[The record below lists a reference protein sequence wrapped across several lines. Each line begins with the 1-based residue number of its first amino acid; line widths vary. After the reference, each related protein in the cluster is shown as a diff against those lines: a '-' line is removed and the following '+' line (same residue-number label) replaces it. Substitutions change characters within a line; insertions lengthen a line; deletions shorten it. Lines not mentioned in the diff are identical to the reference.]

1 MKVKLTDIKD
11 IKPYD
16 DNPRNNA
23 EAVDKVAQSIKDFG
37 FRVPIVVDENMIVL
51 AGHTR
56 LKAAE
61 IIGLKKVPVHQAIDL
76 SDAQK
81 KAFRIADNK
90 IGEFADWDKD
100 LLSKEFQAL
109 AEMDFDLTSTA
120 FDYDSIEKITS
131 DIIEFDEPINEIESE
146 NIDLENIQQSNIRM
160 VNLFL
165 DTETEPEFRMMC
177 EALQN
182 SWGSENITS
191 TTYEA
196 VKIAYENIQS

>member
-23 EAVDKVAQSIKDFG
+23 EAVDKVAQSIKEFG

>member
-1 MKVKLTDIKD
+1 MKVKLTNITD
-11 IKPYD
+11 IKPYN

-61 IIGLKKVPVHQAIDL
+61 IIGLKKVPIHQAQDL

-90 IGEFADWDKD
+90 ISEFADWDKD

-165 DTETEPEFRMMC
+165 DTETEPQFRMMC

>member
-1 MKVKLTDIKD
+1 
-11 IKPYD
+11 
-16 DNPRNNA
+16 
-23 EAVDKVAQSIKDFG
+23 
-37 FRVPIVVDENMIVL
+37 
-51 AGHTR
+51 
-56 LKAAE
+56 
-61 IIGLKKVPVHQAIDL
+61 
-76 SDAQK
+76 
-81 KAFRIADNK
+81 
-90 IGEFADWDKD
+90 
-100 LLSKEFQAL
+100 
-109 AEMDFDLTSTA
+109 MDFDLTSTA

>member
-61 IIGLKKVPVHQAIDL
+61 IIGLKKVPIHQAIDL

>member
-23 EAVDKVAQSIKDFG
+23 EAVDKVAQSIKEFG

-146 NIDLENIQQSNIRM
+146 NIDL
-160 VNLFL
+160 
-165 DTETEPEFRMMC
+165 
-177 EALQN
+177 
-182 SWGSENITS
+182 
-191 TTYEA
+191 
-196 VKIAYENIQS
+196 